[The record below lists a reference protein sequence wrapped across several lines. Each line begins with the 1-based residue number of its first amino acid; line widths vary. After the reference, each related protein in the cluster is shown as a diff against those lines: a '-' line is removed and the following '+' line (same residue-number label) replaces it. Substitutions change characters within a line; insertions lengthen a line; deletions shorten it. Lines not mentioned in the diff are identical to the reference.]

1 MHAVLRN
8 ADYGGIKTIRKREAH
23 VFCFALAFGIVSALG
38 FNLSTDAMALD
49 NTWYTEQWADQ
60 GAAISLKVRA
70 KVHDEKSPY
79 QRIEIYETETFG
91 TLMTLDGL
99 VMVTDRDNFIYHEMM
114 SHPALFSHL
123 HPRRVL
129 IIGGGDCGT
138 LNEVLKHDTVE
149 IEEQVEL
156 DERVTRVAE
165 KFFPELCASNNDPRA
180 RLHFADGIEW
190 VAHAAPASYDVIIID
205 STDPVG
211 PAAGLF
217 SETFYR
223 NCLRALAKNGVVVG
237 QSESP
242 LFHADLIRSMHRS
255 LRAAGFG
262 DVATLNFPQCT
273 YPSGWWSATL
283 ASKDGS
289 LSSFR
294 ESDATQK
301 RFATRYYNAA
311 IHRAARH
318 APQFLTELLR

>member
-1 MHAVLRN
+1 
-8 ADYGGIKTIRKREAH
+8 
-23 VFCFALAFGIVSALG
+23 
-38 FNLSTDAMALD
+38 MALD
-49 NTWYTEQWADQ
+49 KSWYTEQWAEQ
-60 GAAISLKVRA
+60 GAAISLKIRD
-70 KVHDEKSPY
+70 KVHDEQSPY

-114 SHPALFSHL
+114 SHPALFT
-123 HPRRVL
+123 HPSPKRVL

-138 LNEVLKHDTVE
+138 LHEVLKHNGVE
-149 IEEQVEL
+149 LAEQVEL

-165 KFFPELCASNNDPRA
+165 KFFPTLCESNGDPRA
-180 RLHFADGIEW
+180 RLQFADGIKW
-190 VAHAAPASYDVIIID
+190 VADAAPGSYDVIIVD

-223 NCLRALAKNGVVVG
+223 NCLKALNGNGVLVG

-242 LFHADLIRSMHRS
+242 LFHAELIHSVRKALRSV
-255 LRAAGFG
+255 GFD

-283 ASKDGS
+283 ACKKATTAQ
-289 LSSFR
+289 FR
-294 ESDATQK
+294 ESDAAGK
-301 RFATRYYNAA
+301 PLSTRYYNPA
-311 IHRAARH
+311 IHRAAL
-318 APQFLTELLR
+318 ATPQFLRDS